1 MRLARLSFV
10 LLALVFLGSP
20 HGAEA
25 FDADAA
31 FPRGG
36 YVLSLEGVYGE
47 QFNPWHE
54 TITGLDFFNVGV
66 RFGFLPWGA
75 VGSGAFKGAFEIGLE
90 PIYQR
95 FIEPETAFFAG
106 LGAVARSGLH
116 GSERERA
123 ANQFR
128 LPAVRRGR
136 RIAFRH
142 GKDRALRRL
151 PAATYL
157 ERRKFHAQPGDQF
170 AHGRR
175 RGVVLFPL
183 SIASTAPLDTTRATQ
198 YVPPTREVPHD
209 PSRVRISRPRI
220 AR

>member
-1 MRLARLSFV
+1 MRLPRLSFV

-31 FPRGG
+31 FPRRG

-66 RFGFLPWGA
+66 RIGFLPWGA

-95 FIEPETAFFAG
+95 FVEPETAFFAG
-106 LGAVARSGLH
+106 LGAVARYHFLPLGRFVPYVEL
-116 GSERERA
+116 GAAPGYTDLNVREQQTNFVFLLFGGVGASFFVAEQTALYAGYRLQHISNA
-123 ANQFR
+123 GTSTPNQGINSHTGVIGVSF
-128 LPAVRRGR
+128 
-136 RIAFRH
+136 F
-142 GKDRALRRL
+142 
-151 PAATYL
+151 
-157 ERRKFHAQPGDQF
+157 FH
-170 AHGRR
+170 
-175 RGVVLFPL
+175 
-183 SIASTAPLDTTRATQ
+183 
-198 YVPPTREVPHD
+198 
-209 PSRVRISRPRI
+209 
-220 AR
+220 

>member
-1 MRLARLSFV
+1 MRLPRLSFV

-66 RFGFLPWGA
+66 RIGFLPWGA
-75 VGSGAFKGAFEIGLE
+75 VGSGAFKGAFEIGFE

-95 FIEPETAFFAG
+95 FVEPETAFFAG
-106 LGAVARSGLH
+106 LGAVARYHFLPLGRFVPYVEL
-116 GSERERA
+116 GAAPGYTDLNVREQQTNFVFLLFGGVGASFFVADQTALYAGYRLQHISNA
-123 ANQFR
+123 GTSTPNQ
-128 LPAVRRGR
+128 G
-136 RIAFRH
+136 INSH
-142 GKDRALRRL
+142 
-151 PAATYL
+151 T
-157 ERRKFHAQPGDQF
+157 
-170 AHGRR
+170 
-175 RGVVLFPL
+175 GVVGVSFFF
-183 SIASTAPLDTTRATQ
+183 R
-198 YVPPTREVPHD
+198 
-209 PSRVRISRPRI
+209 
-220 AR
+220 